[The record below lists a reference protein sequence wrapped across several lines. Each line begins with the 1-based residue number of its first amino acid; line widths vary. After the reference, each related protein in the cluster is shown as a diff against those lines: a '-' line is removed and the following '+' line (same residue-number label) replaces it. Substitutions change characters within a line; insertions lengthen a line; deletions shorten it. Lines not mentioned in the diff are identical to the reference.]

1 MKASDWISV
10 KDRLPEL
17 CCDVGFV
24 KFSGEVLLCL
34 RNGEVFTGRLVCD
47 KKDYTKFVSAS
58 RGGSYSLE
66 EATHWQEIV
75 LPKKEEL

>member
-17 CCDVGFV
+17 HCNAGIIAY
-24 KFSGEVLLCL
+24 SGEVLLCL
-34 RNGEVFTGRLVCD
+34 GNSEVLTANLVCD
-47 KKDYTKFVSAS
+47 KDNNTMFWSAS

-66 EATHWQEIV
+66 EPTHWQEIV
-75 LPKKEEL
+75 LPKKEES